1 MEKLTLEKVSVAEA
15 YLTLLKSRGVDYL
28 FGNAGTDFASII
40 EALAKSQATGT
51 PAPTPVTCPHENT
64 AQHMAIGYYLATGR
78 PQTTMVHV
86 GVGTANGILGLMN
99 AFRGN
104 VPMLFSAGRAPNSED
119 TYKGHRTDDINWTQE
134 MYDQAGMLRESVKW
148 DYELRNGEQL
158 ETVVDRA
165 LAIMKSEPLGPAYL
179 TLPRDVLAMEMERF
193 SYWSESRHA
202 PAAPPAPNPNA
213 LAEAASILAA
223 AERPLILTSAA
234 GRDPDVLG
242 NLGRLA
248 ERFAIP
254 VIQTRS
260 RFISIATNNPMDL
273 GIDPAPYI
281 GDADAVLAVECPVP
295 WIPTGAAPPP
305 ETKIIHLAPD
315 PHFSFIPIRGHACDV
330 ALSSATGLGLALLE
344 DAMAEL
350 EKGAAVRIDAR
361 RKELAQRR
369 QSLLDYRTAQ
379 LVQAEIA
386 SPMTKPWV
394 SHCVDRIKEADGI
407 VVNEIGVDSQ
417 FMRITRPLELFSPMA
432 ASGLG
437 SGLGAALG
445 AKLAHPDK
453 LVIGTYG
460 DGAYMFGNPVASHFV
475 GAEMEL
481 PILHVVFNNGRW
493 NAVKSATGGVE
504 PGGYAERS
512 NRPPLTYLDAQ
523 ANYEKVVEVCGGYGE
538 RVADP
543 ADLPAALERA
553 LKAVKVEKRQAVLNV
568 VMA

>member
-1 MEKLTLEKVSVAEA
+1 MERKTLENVSVAEA
-15 YLTLLKSRGVDYL
+15 YLTLLKERGVDYL
-28 FGNAGTDFASII
+28 FGNAGTDFAPVI

-104 VPMLFSAGRAPNSED
+104 VPMLFTAGLAPNSED
-119 TYKGHRTDDINWTQE
+119 TYKGHRNSDINWTQE

-148 DYELRNGEQL
+148 DYELRNGEQV

-193 SYWSESRHA
+193 SYWAESRHA
-202 PAAPPAPNPNA
+202 PAAPPAPNPDA
-213 LAEAASILAA
+213 LAQAAAILAQ
-223 AERPLILTSAA
+223 AERPLIVTSSA
-234 GRDPDVLG
+234 GRNPDVME
-242 NLGRLA
+242 NLGSLA
-248 ERFAIP
+248 QRFAIP

-260 RFISIATNNPMDL
+260 RFISIATDHPMDL
-273 GIDPAPYI
+273 GGDLAPFI
-281 GDADAVLAVECPVP
+281 GEADAVLAVECPVP
-295 WIPTGAAPPP
+295 WIPTRHAPPADAR
-305 ETKIIHLAPD
+305 IIHLAPD
-315 PHFSFIPIRGHACDV
+315 PLFSFIPIRGHACDV
-330 ALSSATGLGLALLE
+330 ALASATGLGLALLE
-344 DAMAEL
+344 DAMAEH
-350 EKGAAVRIDAR
+350 EKGARGRIDRRRKKLAR
-361 RKELAQRR
+361 RRQALVEERSARLQR
-369 QSLLDYRTAQ
+369 
-379 LVQAEIA
+379 AETA
-386 SPMTKPWV
+386 SPIVKPWV
-394 SHCVDRIKEADGI
+394 SHCVDRIKESDGI
-407 VVNEIGVDSQ
+407 VVSEMGVDPQ
-417 FMRITRPLELFSPMA
+417 FMETTRPLGLFSPMA

-453 LVIGTYG
+453 LVIGSYG
-460 DGAYMFGNPVASHFV
+460 DGAYMFGNPLASHYV

-481 PILHVVFNNGRW
+481 PVLHVVLNNGRW

-512 NRPPLTYLDAQ
+512 NRQPLTYLDAHS
-523 ANYEKVVEVCGGYGE
+523 NYEKAVEVCGGHGE
-538 RVADP
+538 QVSEAD
-543 ADLPAALERA
+543 ALPAALDRA
-553 LKAVKVEKRQAVLNV
+553 LKAVSVEKRQAVVNV
-568 VMA
+568 ICA